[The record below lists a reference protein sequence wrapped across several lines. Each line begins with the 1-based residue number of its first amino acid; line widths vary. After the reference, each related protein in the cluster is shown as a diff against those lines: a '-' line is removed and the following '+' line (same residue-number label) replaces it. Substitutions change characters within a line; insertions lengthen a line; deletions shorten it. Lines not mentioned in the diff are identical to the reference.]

1 MKLLPHPRET
11 LHFKSYA
18 SLDSPIFI
26 DLNMPKPKR
35 KKDQQQPV
43 SFTDLPKFFLPD
55 EENLKL
61 VKSMTYT
68 SIRASNEWLAT
79 SISDNASVT

>member
-1 MKLLPHPRET
+1 MKLLPHPREA

-68 SIRASNEWLAT
+68 SI
-79 SISDNASVT
+79 